1 MDKENAEK
9 EERGNPLR
17 NNPLNQTKVAMLRF
31 FNFLR
36 SWHYAIRPIFGP
48 KNFISAQIFEE
59 GEAKEGDINE
69 GQEIKIK
76 ALIGHPCE
84 KL

>member
-1 MDKENAEK
+1 
-9 EERGNPLR
+9 
-17 NNPLNQTKVAMLRF
+17 MLRF
-31 FNFLR
+31 FNCLR

-59 GEAKEGDINE
+59 GEAKEGNINE

-76 ALIGHPCE
+76 AEANDNKVSDPSLSQARSTEVGEEVSQIFIP
-84 KL
+84 K

>member
-1 MDKENAEK
+1 
-9 EERGNPLR
+9 
-17 NNPLNQTKVAMLRF
+17 MLRF

-59 GEAKEGDINE
+59 GEAKEGNINE

-76 ALIGHPCE
+76 AEANDNKVSDPSLSQARSTEVGEEVSQIFIP
-84 KL
+84 K

>member
-1 MDKENAEK
+1 
-9 EERGNPLR
+9 
-17 NNPLNQTKVAMLRF
+17 MLRF

-76 ALIGHPCE
+76 AEANDNKVSDPSLSQARSTEVGEEVSQIFIP
-84 KL
+84 K